1 MHACSSRACSLFRL
15 ILLHAPMHTRM
26 DSHRALFVCGGRRY
40 CRRWCSTCTSR
51 RRSAPPS
58 SSACSSGCRASRS
71 ATATQISRATA
82 PSARPAWSEYV
93 ANAVAVLVLQY
104 SGQYNGRL
112 GGVGTF
118 AHRPL
123 HPQAESAWGQR
134 LTRSLRGPH
143 RRRAHCQH
151 RPRSRAAAVPA
162 GARGGGGGDGR
173 LVGRPRRRDGLGNV
187 AAVARVQGAAACGA
201 AAAGQARVHGALA
214 PIARSEDRERLA
226 GLLEASQMPPR
237 PRGIGQS
244 PRKLNGSA
252 ASDHAGTSGCASFRP
267 TTCYTSSKR
276 RTAPRLSP
284 RFASSAAATWAGW
297 EVVVG
302 R

>member
-1 MHACSSRACSLFRL
+1 MPFAPTPV
-15 ILLHAPMHTRM
+15 LHARM
-26 DSHRALFVCGGRRY
+26 QLPCMFSLPADTHPRSHAYTHGLSSCVVCLWWAQVLPKVVQHLHKQEAKRAAFQLGVLERLQSLTQRHRDADLEGNRALG
-40 CRRWCSTCTSR
+40 
-51 RRSAPPS
+51 AP
-58 SSACSSGCRASRS
+58 RVVR
-71 ATATQISRATA
+71 I
-82 PSARPAWSEYV
+82 YV
-93 ANAVAVLVLQY
+93 AKT
-104 SGQYNGRL
+104 R
-112 GGVGTF
+112 TF
-118 AHRPL
+118 ALVRSIL
-123 HPQAESAWGQR
+123 R

-143 RRRAHCQH
+143 CRRAHRQH

-214 PIARSEDRERLA
+214 PIARSENEEWLA
-226 GLLEASQMPPR
+226 GSLETSQMPPR
-237 PRGIGQS
+237 TRVTLDQTRG
-244 PRKLNGSA
+244 KLNGSA
-252 ASDHAGTSGCASFRP
+252 APDHAGTSGCASCRP